1 MRALVEEFLSIIG
14 DLFSVVFDWIY
25 SFIFVNLGSGFL
37 DIGKTV
43 YSSCNSLFYS
53 SIASG
58 NFLYIILGAIVGIS
72 IFKLVIKIVRG

>member
-1 MRALVEEFLSIIG
+1 MRVFVEEFLSIFSG
-14 DLFSVVFDWIY
+14 LFSSVFDWIY

-43 YSSCNSLFYS
+43 YLSCNSLFYS

-72 IFKLVIKIVRG
+72 IFKLVIKIIRG